1 MIINTD
7 SHDHWGTPKEL
18 YDKLDKE
25 FNFDFDPCP
34 MMCDLDK
41 LNGLFVD
48 WGKSNFVNPPYS
60 KGKKT
65 AFIKKG
71 FEEWKK
77 GKTVVFL
84 IPACTDTLDF
94 HKYLYPNAEL
104 RFLKGRP
111 KFLEYGKISKNN
123 GTRPIMICILK
134 AGIIQ

>member
-1 MIINTD
+1 
-7 SHDHWGTPKEL
+7 
-18 YDKLDKE
+18 
-25 FNFDFDPCP
+25 
-34 MMCDLDK
+34 MCDLDK

-134 AGIIQ
+134 GK

>member
-1 MIINTD
+1 MIIKTD
-7 SHDHWGTPKEL
+7 SHDHWATPKEL
-18 YDKLDKE
+18 YNELNNE

-34 MMCDLDK
+34 LQSNFD
-41 LNGLFVD
+41 GLIIE

-60 KGKKT
+60 KGNKS

-71 FEEWKK
+71 YEEWKK

-84 IPACTDTLDF
+84 IPACTDTVDF

-111 KFLEYGKISKNN
+111 KFLEYGKIKKNN
-123 GTRPIMICILK
+123 GTRPIMVCVLK
-134 AGIIQ
+134 GE